1 MQIYTVGGAVRDRL
15 LGFAPQDV
23 DYVVVGATPDQMLAC
38 GYRQVGADFPVFLHP
53 GTGAQ
58 YALARADRRAIPA
71 ASPRAGVVPPCPD
84 VTLEDDLGRRDLTVN
99 AMALDAQGQLI
110 DPYGGQADLAARVLR
125 HVSASS
131 FREDPLRVL
140 RIARLLARYPDFRV
154 APDTLALC
162 QDMARTGE
170 LDALVAER
178 VWAEI
183 SKGLLERVPS
193 RMVEFLYS
201 CGAVPP
207 VLPELAGW
215 AATLSR
221 TGAPVVQSDAMR
233 VLDLAARRAE
243 TLEVCLAVL
252 CQATGLTPNQV
263 HALSAR
269 LKLPQECR
277 DLGALLCRDQDELA
291 HAQELDELELVQLFQ
306 RVDAFRRPAR
316 LRALLQ
322 AHECCSHQ
330 ADTPAW
336 TSCASVRWLHS
347 AFQAATSVNAGAIAQ
362 QCARSADIPTR
373 VQTAREAAVR
383 VWRAAQT
390 LATPLCFQ

>member
-15 LGFAPQDV
+15 LGFEPQDV
-23 DYVVVGATPDQMLAC
+23 DYVVVGATPAQMLAC
-38 GYRQVGADFPVFLHP
+38 GYHQVGADFPVFLHP
-53 GTGAQ
+53 DTKAQ
-58 YALARADRRAIPA
+58 YALARIERRTIPA
-71 ASPRAGVVPPCPD
+71 GTSTGVVPPCPD

-99 AMALDAQGQLI
+99 AMALDAHGQLI

-131 FREDPLRVL
+131 FREDPIRVL

-154 APDTLALC
+154 ASETLALC

-178 VWAEI
+178 VWAEL

-221 TGAPVVQSDAMR
+221 TGAPVGQAEAMR

-243 TLEVCLAVL
+243 TLEVCFAVL

-277 DLGALLCRDQDELA
+277 DLGELLCREQDELA
-291 HAQELDELELVQLFQ
+291 HVQELDALELVQLFQ

-322 AHECCSHQ
+322 AHECCSHP

-336 TSCASVRWLHS
+336 TSCASAQWLHS
-347 AFQAATSVNAGAIAQ
+347 AFKAAARVNAGEIAQ
-362 QCARSADIPTR
+362 QCAGPTEVSSR
-373 VQTAREAAVR
+373 VQAARVAAVQAWLDGQ
-383 VWRAAQT
+383 VL
-390 LATPLCFQ
+390 LAPLCFQ